1 MAHLPAPSSDLA
13 LQSAPDFIRVGE
25 PWDDQEWRAA
35 AAKPAAIRTEAEN
48 YLWSGGPRPHPWG
61 NAAVVRPLGDDGQI
75 GASLAYFPSEDAYQR
90 YRTQQSALQQK
101 PASVLAEINR
111 GLAAGGGATQG

>member
-61 NAAVVRPLGDDGQI
+61 NAAVVRPMGDG
-75 GASLAYFPSEDAYQR
+75 SYAYFPGEAAYQAFSTR
-90 YRTQQSALQQK
+90 QSAQQQK

-111 GLAAGGGATQG
+111 GLAAPTTAGGGATQG